1 MTAAR
6 RWALVGVGVLL
17 LVTTPFLVRALPAHD
32 DGTSAVVL
40 LQRVQ
45 GSRDVAFSGYVES
58 GGVGRRCR
66 PTTS

>member
-6 RWALVGVGVLL
+6 RWALVGIGVLL
-17 LVTTPFLVRALPAHD
+17 LVTTPFLVRALPAYD

-40 LQRVQ
+40 LQRIQ
-45 GSRDVAFSGYVES
+45 GSRDVAVTGTSSPAGRSG
-58 GGVGRRCR
+58 CR